1 MYHDLSIGKEKFGV
15 LPKFGY
21 RLFMVQWG
29 NGDKVTY
36 RKCPDPKGNR
46 CFSYDNYVDT
56 SIGNF
61 DDETSEVFCYKRK
74 EYDVVFLDGEVR
86 DEFLYRMRKVMK
98 KNTVIIV
105 HDINTYRDPQKVE
118 LLMNANE
125 YKVLLE
131 VTNSSSP
138 FGFAIVGRR

>member
-56 SIGNF
+56 
-61 DDETSEVFCYKRK
+61 
-74 EYDVVFLDGEVR
+74 
-86 DEFLYRMRKVMK
+86 
-98 KNTVIIV
+98 
-105 HDINTYRDPQKVE
+105 
-118 LLMNANE
+118 
-125 YKVLLE
+125 
-131 VTNSSSP
+131 
-138 FGFAIVGRR
+138 